1 MSDTMLLGVLRMPP
15 KLWDNGA
22 IDVAQRHSYYTMAA
36 DRIEKDAAKIMEL
49 REDKQKLKDIIRELI
64 DAIEWSDE
72 CYETYSWLAESF
84 IFREIDRSSAMEEI
98 DQSNDS
104 AEIDYHHA
112 LALARLA
119 AEKD

>member
-1 MSDTMLLGVLRMPP
+1 MPP
-15 KLWDNGA
+15 ELWDDGA
-22 IDVAQRHSYYTMAA
+22 IDIAQRYNFYKEAA
-36 DRIEKDAAKIMEL
+36 DRIEQDAAKIMEL

-119 AEKD
+119 AEKEE